1 MDNRTSL
8 YCSALRAGLWGNPF
22 DRHLD
27 KDEFQDLWKDANKQT
42 TKGLIASALV
52 QSEAV
57 PPQVVDRLQD
67 WLLKI
72 AGQNLKMDSVLSQ
85 SLHVLKRNGIEPVLL
100 KGQGAASYYR
110 EPMLRESGDIDL
122 YVGRDLY
129 KKSFEI
135 LSELSGTPDH
145 FEFEEHRKHSHVA
158 VNGITIEIHRF
169 SEVLPRKYDAFY
181 QKIAAEGLSKNLM
194 TVAVEDANVQ
204 TPEPVFNA
212 YFLFNH
218 LWRHLVTEGVGF
230 RQVCDWTMFLHAN
243 AGSIDQGKLLSIL
256 KPLDLV
262 RPWQVMG
269 RVAIDVLGLPAS
281 EMLLDNPSYSR
292 YVEKVV
298 GMMMKEGNFGHERED
313 WWTVPRETFFDNV
326 HVFFMIAH
334 RYFKLLPVFGKV
346 VLNEYLDRMRR
357 KFFS

>member
-1 MDNRTSL
+1 MDSRTSL

-22 DRHLD
+22 DRQLD
-27 KDEFQDLWKDANKQT
+27 KDEFLDLWKDADRQT

-72 AGQNLKMDSVLSQ
+72 AGQNLKMDDVLSK
-85 SLHVLKRNGIEPVLL
+85 SLNVLKNKGIEPVLL
-100 KGQGAASYYR
+100 KGQGAASYYKV
-110 EPMLRESGDIDL
+110 PILRESGDIDL
-122 YVGRDLY
+122 YVGQDLY

-135 LSELSGTPDH
+135 LSELSGTPQS
-145 FEFEEHRKHSHVA
+145 FEFEVHSKHSHVEID
-158 VNGITIEIHRF
+158 GITVEIHRF
-169 SEVLPRKYDAFY
+169 SEVLPRKYDPFY
-181 QKIAAEGLSKNLM
+181 QKVAAEGLSSKLK
-194 TVAVEDANVQ
+194 TVIVEDVPVQ

-212 YFLFNH
+212 FFLFNH

-230 RQVCDWTMFLHAN
+230 RQVCDWAMFLHAN
-243 AGSIDQGKLLSIL
+243 AGSINQEKLLSIL

-262 RPWQVMG
+262 RPWQVLG

-281 EMLLDNPSYSR
+281 EMPFDNPTYSR

-313 WWTVPRETFFDNV
+313 WWTVPRESFFDNV
-326 HVFFMIAH
+326 HVFFMIAR
-334 RYFKLLPVFGKV
+334 RYFKLMPVFGKV

>member
-8 YCSALRAGLWGNPF
+8 YCSALRAGLWGTLLE
-22 DRHLD
+22 RHLD
-27 KDEFQDLWKDANKQT
+27 KDEFQDLWKDANRQT

-57 PPQVVDRLQD
+57 PLQVVDRLQD

-85 SLHVLKRNGIEPVLL
+85 SLNVLKRNGIEPVLL

-129 KKSFEI
+129 QKSFEI
-135 LSELSGTPDH
+135 LSELSGTPEA
-145 FEFEEHRKHSHVA
+145 FEFEEHSKHSHVEID
-158 VNGITIEIHRF
+158 GITVEIHRF
-169 SEVLPRKYDAFY
+169 SEVLPRKYDPFY
-181 QKIAAEGLSKNLM
+181 QKVATEGLSSKLK
-194 TVAVEDANVQ
+194 TLIVEDFPVQ

-212 YFLFNH
+212 FFLFNH

-243 AGSIDQGKLLSIL
+243 TGSIDNEKLYSIL

-262 RPWQVMG
+262 RPWQVIG

-281 EMLLDNPSYSR
+281 EMPLDNPAYSR

-313 WWTVPRETFFDNV
+313 WLTVPRETFFDNV

-334 RYFKLLPVFGKV
+334 RYSKLLPIFGKV

>member
-8 YCSALRAGLWGNPF
+8 YCSALRAGLWGTPF

-27 KDEFQDLWKDANKQT
+27 KDEFQNLWKDADRQT
-42 TKGLIASALV
+42 TKGLIASSLV

-57 PPQVVDRLQD
+57 PPQVIDKLQD

-72 AGQNLKMDSVLSQ
+72 AGQNLKMDNVLSQ
-85 SLHVLKRNGIEPVLL
+85 SLRALKDNGIEPVLL
-100 KGQGAASYYR
+100 KGQGAASYYKV
-110 EPMLRESGDIDL
+110 PMLRESGDIDL
-122 YVGRDLY
+122 YVGQDLY

-135 LSELSGTPDH
+135 LSALSGTPVV
-145 FEFEEHRKHSHVA
+145 FEFEEHSKHSHVEID
-158 VNGITIEIHRF
+158 GITVEIHRF
-169 SEVLPRKYDAFY
+169 SEVLPRKYDPFY
-181 QKIAAEGLSKNLM
+181 QKVATEGLSSKLK
-194 TVAVEDANVQ
+194 TVIVEDVPVQ

-212 YFLFNH
+212 FFLFNH

-243 AGSIDQGKLLSIL
+243 SGSIDREKLLSIL
-256 KPLDLV
+256 KSLDLV
-262 RPWQVMG
+262 RPWQVLG

-281 EMLLDNPSYSR
+281 EMPLDNPKYSR

-313 WWTVPRETFFDNV
+313 WLTVPRETFFDNV

-334 RYFKLLPVFGKV
+334 RYSKLLPIFGKV
-346 VLNEYLDRMRR
+346 VMNEYLDRMRR

>member
-8 YCSALRAGLWGNPF
+8 YCSALRAGLWGTPF
-22 DRHLD
+22 DRYLD
-27 KDEFQDLWKDANKQT
+27 KEEFQNLWKDADRQT
-42 TKGLIASALV
+42 TKGLIASTLV

-57 PPQVVDRLQD
+57 PLQVIDKLQD

-72 AGQNLKMDSVLSQ
+72 AGQNLKMDNVLSK
-85 SLHVLKRNGIEPVLL
+85 SVHALKNKGIDSVLL
-100 KGQGAASYYR
+100 KGQGVASYYR

-122 YVGRDLY
+122 YVGRDFY

-135 LSELSGTPDH
+135 LSSLSGTPEV
-145 FEFEEHRKHSHVA
+145 FEFEEHSKHSHVEID
-158 VNGITIEIHRF
+158 GITVEIHRF
-169 SEVLPRKYDAFY
+169 SEVLPRKYDPFY
-181 QKIAAEGLSKNLM
+181 QKVATGGLSTNLK
-194 TVAVEDANVQ
+194 TVIVEDAPVQ

-212 YFLFNH
+212 FFLFNH

-281 EMLLDNPSYSR
+281 EMPLDNPSYSR

-313 WWTVPRETFFDNV
+313 WLTVPRETFFDNV
-326 HVFFMIAH
+326 HVFFMIVH
-334 RYFKLLPVFGKV
+334 RYSKLLPIFGKV

-357 KFFS
+357 KFFT